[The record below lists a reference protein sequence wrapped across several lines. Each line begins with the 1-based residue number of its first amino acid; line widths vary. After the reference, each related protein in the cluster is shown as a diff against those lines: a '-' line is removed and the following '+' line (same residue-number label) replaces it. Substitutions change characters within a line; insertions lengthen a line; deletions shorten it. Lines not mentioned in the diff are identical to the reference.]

1 MVSFPMG
8 VVSCNFEG
16 SVTFVGWNDPF
27 MMEVTNAEM
36 PGDWTATGVP
46 VVAAVAL
53 AGMVGPALLSAVAVV
68 GVALPADDAAA
79 VWLKL

>member
-1 MVSFPMG
+1 
-8 VVSCNFEG
+8 
-16 SVTFVGWNDPF
+16 
-27 MMEVTNAEM
+27 MMALTKAEM

-46 VVAAVAL
+46 LDAWVAL
-53 AGMVGPALLSAVAVV
+53 AGMVAPVLVSAAGVV